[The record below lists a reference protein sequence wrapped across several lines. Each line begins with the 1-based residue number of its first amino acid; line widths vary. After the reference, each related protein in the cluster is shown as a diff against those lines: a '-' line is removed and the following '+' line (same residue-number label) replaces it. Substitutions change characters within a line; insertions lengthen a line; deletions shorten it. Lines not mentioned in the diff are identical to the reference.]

1 MPNETSLAPGNVLLR
16 NDRRN
21 RKPSMSMFEQALQAD
36 IYELRK
42 TPLEDVE
49 VALLDTG
56 VDATHQ
62 DLASSVVES
71 VEIVSAR
78 GRYHERSHPAPT
90 RNDSSGHGTA
100 VASVIARLAPNAR
113 ITDLRIAENEGGGRG
128 EAVLAGLRGAWERR
142 VRVINVS
149 LACERRFLAPL
160 IELCEA
166 AYFRNQVVVAAE
178 LNDPALE
185 KGLPAELSNCIG
197 VTCDRSA
204 HSRVLRFRKNHRIEF
219 SAFGREVAVAVPGNS
234 YGVRSGTSLAA
245 GTVTGLC
252 TLLLGAFPDLTP
264 FEVKTVLRT
273 MASRAAAEQHSNQ
286 SPLG

>member
-1 MPNETSLAPGNVLLR
+1 
-16 NDRRN
+16 
-21 RKPSMSMFEQALQAD
+21 MSMFEQALQAD